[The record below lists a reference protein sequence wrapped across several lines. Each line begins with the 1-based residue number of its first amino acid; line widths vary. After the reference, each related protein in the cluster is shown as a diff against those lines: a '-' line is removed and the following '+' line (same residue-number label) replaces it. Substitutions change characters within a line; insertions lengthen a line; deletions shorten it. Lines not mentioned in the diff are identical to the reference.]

1 MMGSQRLMSLC
12 LATLALCLVAGCGG
26 GISASSLPVRRVASR
41 DAAIRG
47 LRFHHLP
54 VVRLVSA
61 GALQKLE
68 QKHQQRLIAT
78 LPPAKRAQLARSD
91 KDAQAGAEAAY
102 LIGLLDPGEH
112 PTASPS
118 GPAALEGL
126 YDETTHQIF
135 LVKDSVKSKTKAESV
150 LSHELDHALDEQ
162 HFGLGTLIGD
172 AASDAPVA
180 ELAVREGV
188 ATLTELIYGRRY
200 LHRPSAANEI
210 AHFRRPPGPNTKLAR
225 EEASGLAFVYG
236 AGTRFVYSLYNRA
249 HGWALVNRA
258 LEHPPTTAAEILHP
272 ELYLSGVRARTPAG
286 TAGPYLGKPWHRGC
300 GRRRGGRLRGATRAR
315 RDAHPIGGR
324 RTRLDRR
331 ALRTLGEGAGA
342 VRLSPTLSRRGDLAD
357 HRPVAN
363 AGAAREGDLA
373 ASGIR
378 EARPE
383 GAQRCRS
390 GLGHPR
396 RRRSCVRRQ
405 PKHADAGVRAG
416 PRTRPEDR
424 SGRADA
430 GNAALGRNAPT

>member
-1 MMGSQRLMSLC
+1 MGSQRLMSLC

-286 TAGPYLGKPWHRGC
+286 TAGPYLGKPWHRAGV
-300 GRRRGGRLRGATRAR
+300 GDVGEVDFAGLLGHAATPTQLAAAAPGWTGGRFELWEKGQGLYGCPPPCRAAATLLITAQWRTPAQRAKVTSQLLGYVKRDLKVRSGAGQVWAIQGGGGVAYAGSRNTLTLVYAPDPALAQRIARGALTQATRR
-315 RDAHPIGGR
+315 
-324 RTRLDRR
+324 
-331 ALRTLGEGAGA
+331 
-342 VRLSPTLSRRGDLAD
+342 
-357 HRPVAN
+357 
-363 AGAAREGDLA
+363 
-373 ASGIR
+373 
-378 EARPE
+378 
-383 GAQRCRS
+383 
-390 GLGHPR
+390 
-396 RRRSCVRRQ
+396 
-405 PKHADAGVRAG
+405 
-416 PRTRPEDR
+416 
-424 SGRADA
+424 
-430 GNAALGRNAPT
+430 